1 MPKKFQ
7 GENSKSA
14 AARARRAEAKAAAD
28 AKKQK
33 ELEDAYWKDEDKHV
47 MRKEQRKEEKEKRRL
62 EQLERKKE
70 TQRLLEEED
79 SRLKGGKAPRVAPA
93 KVTRAQIEDSLRRE
107 QRVESVEK
115 AKSHLELP
123 LEENLNRRLQEEGS
137 LEARTVEDAIAVLRP
152 HSVAEDADRHPERRM
167 RAAFTAFEEVQLPR
181 LKQENPNMRLSQ
193 LKQLLK
199 KEWLRSPDNPM
210 NQRVLPFN
218 TPNAVSP
225 ALKTCQ
231 FPRALVKGVGLM
243 SLGRVASCG
252 SPQASLPV
260 TLPCPRLCPRVC
272 RRPRL
277 LAEERSPGGGDG
289 CGAWRS

>member
-79 SRLKGGKAPRVAPA
+79 SRLKGGKAPRVATA
-93 KVTRAQIEDSLRRE
+93 KVTRAQIEDTLRRE
-107 QRVESVEK
+107 QRAEPEK

-123 LEENLNRRLQEEGS
+123 LEENLNRRLQEEGTV
-137 LEARTVEDAIAVLRP
+137 EARTVQDAIAVL
-152 HSVAEDADRHPERRM
+152 SVAEEADRHPERRM
-167 RAAFTAFEEVQLPR
+167 RAAFTAFEEVHLPR

-210 NQRVLPFN
+210 NQRAMPFN
-218 TPNAVSP
+218 AP
-225 ALKTCQ
+225 K
-231 FPRALVKGVGLM
+231 
-243 SLGRVASCG
+243 
-252 SPQASLPV
+252 
-260 TLPCPRLCPRVC
+260 
-272 RRPRL
+272 
-277 LAEERSPGGGDG
+277 
-289 CGAWRS
+289 